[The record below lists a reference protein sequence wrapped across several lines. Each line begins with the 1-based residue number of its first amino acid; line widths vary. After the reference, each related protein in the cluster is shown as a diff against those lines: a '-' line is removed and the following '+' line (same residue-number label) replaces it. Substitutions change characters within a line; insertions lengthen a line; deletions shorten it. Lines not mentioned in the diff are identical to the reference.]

1 VGACCHLTRRQLLQ
15 WAALVAASPLLSAL
29 DDPERAYGV
38 ARARGRAAVRGQ
50 TAGPAVALNLEMVT
64 LTETSVVLTWM
75 SGDPT
80 RPDSVGRPAPV
91 PADTEVL
98 LGTSPASLKQALHD
112 TTARPYHYAEITGLE
127 PGQTYF
133 FVAQSNG
140 VPALP
145 AVSSFGSPL
154 GDSFLQSAPQGPF
167 VFTTPQPPPGKFLFA
182 IALCNDL
189 HVGETVAG
197 LATTQAG
204 VQIPPGI
211 TQSPGLPP
219 YPQVMASAL
228 APEAHQRGANLLLAA
243 GDISSEAAA
252 TDVNKAKAYLDA
264 FGSYRHD
271 YYAAR
276 GNHDRPHTGAAA
288 ATCRAVHGAA
298 GYHDCFAD
306 AFFPSGPT
314 WFADEVF
321 GLRLLGLDTYD
332 KIGSGGDNGVM
343 SDPQFAFVREQLA
356 KDKDQPTLV
365 FGHHPVSLE
374 ATLTTT
380 EPIIFDLQPQ
390 QAMQLESIYAATPG
404 VFLHHAGH
412 THRNKRTLSTTAPN
426 VVFQEVAAVKEY
438 PGGFHLLRVFSGGYA
453 LNFYKFRNQLAQEWS
468 ERSRPEYGGL
478 APFYTFGNA
487 ADRNSVV
494 VRDFSGLQPATAARA
509 NNGTGT
515 GPDAS
520 SPAPSGAVG
529 GRRDLP
535 PTGGD
540 DRTALAGA
548 AALAAGLAAEHW
560 LTASGRS
567 PSGRSESG
575 RNASGNR

>member
-29 DDPERAYGV
+29 DDAERAYGLTRTQ
-38 ARARGRAAVRGQ
+38 AQA
-50 TAGPAVALNLEMVT
+50 AGPAVALNLELVT
-64 LTETSVVLTWM
+64 LTETSVVLTWIT
-75 SGDPT
+75 GDPT

-98 LGTSPASLKQALHD
+98 LGTSPASLKSVFHD
-112 TTARPYHYAEITGLE
+112 SHATPYHYAEITGLE

-133 FVAQSNG
+133 FVAQSGG

-154 GDSFLQSAPQGPF
+154 GDSLVRSAPQGPY

-189 HVGETVAG
+189 HLGETVAG

-219 YPQVMASAL
+219 YPQVMAAAL
-228 APEAHQRGANLLLAA
+228 GPEAHQRGAQRLLAA

-252 TDVNKAKAYLDA
+252 IDVNKAKAYLDA
-264 FGSYRHD
+264 FGTYRHD

-288 ATCRAVHGAA
+288 GMCRAVPGAA

-306 AFFPSGPT
+306 SFFPSGPT
-314 WFADEVF
+314 WFAAEAF
-321 GLRLLGLDTYD
+321 GMRLLGLDTYD

-343 SDPQFAFVREQLA
+343 SDAQFAFVREQLA
-356 KDKDQPTLV
+356 KDKDTPTLV

-380 EPIIFDLQPQ
+380 EPVIFDLNVQ
-390 QAMQLESIYAATPG
+390 QAQQLEQLYAAAPG

-412 THRNKRTLSTTAPN
+412 THRNKRTISPTAPN

-438 PGGFHLLRVFSGGYA
+438 PGGFHLLRVFTGGYA
-453 LNFYKFRNQLAQEWS
+453 LNFYKFRSPLAQEWS

-494 VRDFSGLQPATAARA
+494 VRDFSGLQPATAATQVAGASGSSTMPSA
-509 NNGTGT
+509 N
-515 GPDAS
+515 AK
-520 SPAPSGAVG
+520 AAAA
-529 GRRDLP
+529 RRDLP
-535 PTGGD
+535 PTGGNE
-540 DRTALAGA
+540 RIALAGA
-548 AALAAGLAAEHW
+548 ATLAAGVAAEHW
-560 LTASGRS
+560 LRASR
-567 PSGRSESG
+567 R
-575 RNASGNR
+575 A